1 MKGIWIVIVCVL
13 VVLVCVLALVF
24 SKKKSKASTAKW
36 DNTFPCK
43 TLIYID
49 GMTCEHCA
57 SRVETA
63 FLEKGNG
70 GVKVNLEEKFVEI
83 WSEEPLPQADASET
97 IQNLGFI
104 PVKFIIVK

>member
-1 MKGIWIVIVCVL
+1 MEKLWIGIACVL
-13 VVLVCVLALVF
+13 ILLVCALGF
-24 SKKKSKASTAKW
+24 LLLKKKSGTKATKL
-36 DNTFPCK
+36 DMKFPHK

-57 SRVETA
+57 ARVETA

-70 GVKVNLEEKFVEI
+70 GAKVNLEEKFVEI
-83 WSEEPLPQADASET
+83 WSNGPLPQANASET

-104 PVKFIIVK
+104 PVKFIVLK